1 MADSGAPD
9 SDLLLAAFALIG
21 DEGWRDFSFEK
32 LARRT
37 GVSRVEIYREF
48 HSRDGLLRALTER
61 ADEAMLG
68 VDEAELAGLP
78 RRDRVFE
85 LLMRRLE
92 TLVPY
97 RAGLK
102 RLARD
107 ARTDPCAVLLTA
119 CRLER
124 SFLWLQDAAGLRHRG
139 LRASLARRA
148 LSLAYGRALQAWFDD
163 EGADLGRTMAE
174 LDKQLRRVERLAGLR
189 EPRARRS
196 EEGEAAQPA

>member
-1 MADSGAPD
+1 MAENDATAP
-9 SDLLLAAFALIG
+9 DLLLAAFALIG
-21 DEGWRDFSFEK
+21 DEGWRAFSFET

-37 GVSRVEIYREF
+37 GMPRAEIYRHF
-48 HSRDGLLRALTER
+48 HSRAALLGALTAR
-61 ADEAMLG
+61 VDEAMLG

-78 RRDRVFE
+78 PRDRVFE

-97 RAGLK
+97 RGGLR

-107 ARTDPCAVLLTA
+107 ARTDPCVLLLTA

-124 SFLWLQDAAGLRHRG
+124 SFVWLQDAAGLRHHG

-148 LSLAYGRALQAWFDD
+148 LGLAYARTLQVWFND
-163 EGADLGRTMAE
+163 EGADLGKTMAE
-174 LDKQLRRVERLAGLR
+174 LDKQLRRVQRIAGLR
-189 EPRARRS
+189 EPRARRA
-196 EEGEAAQPA
+196 EEGEAVQPA

>member
-1 MADSGAPD
+1 MAENDATAP
-9 SDLLLAAFALIG
+9 DLLLMAFALIG
-21 DEGWRDFSFEK
+21 DEGWRAFSFET

-37 GVSRVEIYREF
+37 GMPRAAIYRQF
-48 HSRDGLLRALTER
+48 HSRDALLGALTAR

-68 VDEAELAGLP
+68 VEETDLTGLP
-78 RRDRVFE
+78 PRDRVFE

-107 ARTDPCAVLLTA
+107 ARTDPCVTLLAA

-124 SFLWLQDAAGLRHRG
+124 SLVWLQDVAGLRRHG

-148 LSLAYGRALQAWFDD
+148 LGLAYARTLQVWFND
-163 EGADLGRTMAE
+163 EGADLGKTMAE
-174 LDKQLRRVERLAGLR
+174 LDKQLRRVHRIAGLR
-189 EPRARRS
+189 EPRARRT

>member
-1 MADSGAPD
+1 MADDDATAP
-9 SDLLLAAFALIG
+9 DLLLAAFALIG
-21 DEGWRDFSFEK
+21 DEGWRPFSFDK

-37 GVSRVEIYREF
+37 GVARVDIYRQF
-48 HSRDGLLRALTER
+48 HSRDALLSALTAR
-61 ADEAMLG
+61 ADEAMLE

-78 RRDRVFE
+78 PRDRVFE

-107 ARTDPCAVLLTA
+107 ARTDPGVALLTA

-124 SFLWLQDAAGLRHRG
+124 SFIWLQDVAGLRHHG

-148 LSLAYGRALQAWFDD
+148 LGLAYARTVRVWFDD

-174 LDKQLRRVERLAGLR
+174 LDRQLRRVERLAGLR
-189 EPRARRS
+189 PPRGRRAD
-196 EEGEAAQPA
+196 EDEAAQPA

>member
-1 MADSGAPD
+1 MAENDAAA

-21 DEGWRDFSFEK
+21 DEGWRAFSFET

-37 GVSRVEIYREF
+37 GVSRVDIYREF
-48 HSRDGLLRALTER
+48 HSRDALLGALTAR
-61 ADEAMLG
+61 ADEAMLA
-68 VDEAELAGLP
+68 VEEADLTGLP
-78 RRDRVFE
+78 PRDRVFE

-107 ARTDPCAVLLTA
+107 ARADPCVVLLTA

-124 SFLWLQDAAGLRHRG
+124 SLVWLQDVAGLRRHG
-139 LRASLARRA
+139 VRARLARRA
-148 LSLAYGRALQAWFDD
+148 LGLAYARTLQVWFDD
-163 EGADLGRTMAE
+163 DGADLGKTMAE
-174 LDKQLRRVERLAGLR
+174 LDKQLRRVHRIAGLR
-189 EPRARRS
+189 EPRARRT
-196 EEGEAAQPA
+196 EQGEAAQPA

>member
-1 MADSGAPD
+1 MAGNHAPD

-21 DEGWRDFSFEK
+21 DEGWRDFSFGK

-37 GVSRVEIYREF
+37 GVSRVDIYREF
-48 HSRDGLLRALTER
+48 HSRDALLSGLTER
-61 ADEAMLG
+61 ADEAMLE
-68 VDEAELAGLP
+68 VDEAELADLP
-78 RRDRVFE
+78 PRDRVFE

-124 SFLWLQDAAGLRHRG
+124 SFIWLQDAAGLRRRG

-148 LSLAYGRALQAWFDD
+148 LGLAYARALQVWFND

-174 LDKQLRRVERLAGLR
+174 LDKQLRRVERTAGLR

>member
-1 MADSGAPD
+1 MADSGAAAP
-9 SDLLLAAFALIG
+9 DLLLAAFALIG
-21 DEGWRDFSFEK
+21 DDGWRGFSFEA

-37 GVSRVEIYREF
+37 GVSRVEIYRQF
-48 HSRDGLLRALTER
+48 HSRDALLRALTER

-78 RRDRVFE
+78 PRDRVFE

-92 TLVPY
+92 ALVPY

-102 RLARD
+102 RLAR
-107 ARTDPCAVLLTA
+107 AACTDPRVVLVTA

-124 SFLWLQDAAGLRHRG
+124 TFIWLQDVAGLRRHG
-139 LRASLARRA
+139 VRARVARRA
-148 LSLAYGRALQAWFDD
+148 LGLAYARALQVWFED

-174 LDKQLRRVERLAGLR
+174 LDKQLRRVQRIAGLR
-189 EPRARRS
+189 EPRARRAK
-196 EEGEAAQPA
+196 EGEAAQPA

>member
-1 MADSGAPD
+1 MAGNDAPD

-21 DEGWRDFSFEK
+21 DEGWRDFSFGK

-37 GVSRVEIYREF
+37 GVSRVDIYREF
-48 HSRDGLLRALTER
+48 HSRDALLSGLTER
-61 ADEAMLG
+61 ADEAMLE

-78 RRDRVFE
+78 PRDRVFE

-97 RAGLK
+97 RAGLR
-102 RLARD
+102 RLAGD
-107 ARTDPCAVLLTA
+107 ARADPCVVLLTA

-124 SFLWLQDAAGLRHRG
+124 SFVWLQDVAGLRRHG

-148 LSLAYGRALQAWFDD
+148 LGLAYARTLQVWFDD

-174 LDKQLRRVERLAGLR
+174 LDKQLRRVQRLAGLR
-189 EPRARRS
+189 EPRARRT

>member
-1 MADSGAPD
+1 MAENDATAP
-9 SDLLLAAFALIG
+9 DLLLAAFALIG
-21 DEGWRDFSFEK
+21 DEGWRAFSFET

-37 GVSRVEIYREF
+37 GMPRAEIYRHF
-48 HSRDGLLRALTER
+48 HSRDALLRALTAR
-61 ADEAMLG
+61 VDEAMLG

-78 RRDRVFE
+78 PRDRVFE

-97 RAGLK
+97 RGGLK

-107 ARTDPCAVLLTA
+107 ARTDPCVVLLTA

-124 SFLWLQDAAGLRHRG
+124 SLIWLQDVAGLRHHG

-148 LSLAYGRALQAWFDD
+148 LGLAYARTLQVWFDD

-174 LDKQLRRVERLAGLR
+174 LDKQLRRVQRIAGLR
-189 EPRARRS
+189 EPRARRT
-196 EEGEAAQPA
+196 EKGEAAQPA

>member
-1 MADSGAPD
+1 MAENDATAP
-9 SDLLLAAFALIG
+9 DLLLAAFALIG
-21 DEGWRDFSFEK
+21 DEGWRAFSFET

-37 GVSRVEIYREF
+37 GMPPKEIYRRF
-48 HSRDGLLRALTER
+48 HSRDALLGALTER
-61 ADEAMLG
+61 VDEAMLG

-78 RRDRVFE
+78 PRDRVFE

-97 RAGLK
+97 RAGLR

-107 ARTDPCAVLLTA
+107 ARTDSCVVLLAA

-124 SFLWLQDAAGLRHRG
+124 SFVWLQDVAGLRHHG

-148 LSLAYGRALQAWFDD
+148 LGLAYARTLQVWFDD

-174 LDKQLRRVERLAGLR
+174 LDKQLRRVQRIAGLR
-189 EPRARRS
+189 EPRARRT